1 MDETYFQD
9 LQKSCKVWIK
19 EKKFWNLYKSS
30 DTLYNIWKKEL
41 ICLFSLNIFQKLE
54 YEKFLPRTS

>member
-1 MDETYFQD
+1 MD
-9 LQKSCKVWIK
+9 KR
-19 EKKFWNLYKSS
+19 KKFWNLYKSS

-41 ICLFSLNIFQKLE
+41 ICQFSLNIFQKLE